1 MNSTWFSGRLIS
13 IMEISFPENRG
24 VVNLRAAESHGKSRE
39 VLIALRKIWRLD
51 FAENSGS
58 YFYIELV
65 VLEGGEVLHFRL
77 HDHLS

>member
-1 MNSTWFSGRLIS
+1 
-13 IMEISFPENRG
+13 MEISFPENRG
-24 VVNLRAAESHGKSRE
+24 QLARCGKSRE
-39 VLIALRKIWRLD
+39 VLIALLD
-51 FAENSGS
+51 FAENPGS